1 MHVVPMGAR
10 MNVPGCKCWG
20 CNPASVPTRGANAE
34 QTGRPPAGFDTRR
47 ANVSNYVCREHHI
60 RPTTWRGTGRP
71 EYELD
76 YHKIMRAW
84 IEEHV
89 GPIPV
94 EADESFYD
102 AVGEVHSIGFGDGMD
117 SCEER

>member
-1 MHVVPMGAR
+1 M
-10 MNVPGCKCWG
+10 
-20 CNPASVPTRGANAE
+20 
-34 QTGRPPAGFDTRR
+34 TGQ
-47 ANVSNYVCREHHI
+47 
-60 RPTTWRGTGRP
+60 
-71 EYELD
+71 YELD